1 MPMPKTPRDAANVS
15 GGIGLGC
22 LEAPCKSNAGTKVE
36 PSSLACSLGNDAMA
50 DSTRSTVA
58 RHRILIVDDH
68 PIVRRGLKELVAD
81 QPDLEVCG
89 EAADEPEAVRQL
101 EETRPDVVVVDLS
114 LPSGHGLDLIRKI
127 RLFDER
133 IKILVSTMHDE
144 SLFAERTLRAGAAG
158 YINKQEAPEKIID
171 ALRQVLRGEV
181 YLSSPIAS
189 RLLFRLRGDQTAV
202 GDPVERLTDREL
214 EVFEMIGHGLPTQ
227 KIAKKLGLS
236 QETIEAHREQI
247 KVKLNLNNGA
257 EMTRYATQWV
267 LEDH

>member
-1 MPMPKTPRDAANVS
+1 MAN
-15 GGIGLGC
+15 
-22 LEAPCKSNAGTKVE
+22 
-36 PSSLACSLGNDAMA
+36 
-50 DSTRSTVA
+50 STRSSVV

-89 EAADEPEAVRQL
+89 EAADEPEAIQQL
-101 EETRPDVVVVDLS
+101 EETHPDVVVVDLS
-114 LPSGHGLDLIRKI
+114 LPSGHGLDLIGKI

-158 YINKQEAPEKIID
+158 FINKQEAPEKIID
-171 ALRQVLRGEV
+171 ALRQVIKGEV
-181 YLSSPIAS
+181 YLSAPMAS
-189 RLLFRLRGDQTAV
+189 RLLFRLRGGQSTE
-202 GDPVERLTDREL
+202 GEPVERLTDREL
-214 EVFEMIGHGLPTQ
+214 EVFEMIGKGLPTK
-227 KIAKKLGLS
+227 KIAKNLGLS
-236 QETIEAHREQI
+236 HKTIEAHREKI
-247 KVKLNLNNGA
+247 KVKLNLHNSS